1 MFRALLFIIISF
13 FYDQVGAQNPSA
25 NTDRKN
31 YDSLY
36 WIHVTTDSGIIHA
49 AVAFPKGSGPFPA
62 AIILHGTHG
71 FAQEYINIAK
81 RLADNGIVGIAAC
94 WFRGRKGAGERFI
107 TPIDFPDAPPLVDV
121 PGLERRFQIAMTS
134 IDSLVGRVI
143 HLPEVQKNHLALVG
157 HSRGGGAALL
167 YILSHP
173 GKANALI
180 LNSTGYP
187 PEVVKRSVDL
197 NVPILI
203 LHGTADDPADGGSAF
218 TSIDTVRQFVT
229 QLRNSKKDVEVKYYE
244 GSGHNALFS
253 NASQF
258 NDTVQKISEFLQKKL
273 AK

>member
-1 MFRALLFIIISF
+1 MFRVLLLIIILF
-13 FYDQVGAQNPSA
+13 FYRHAEAQNPRT
-25 NTDRKN
+25 NT
-31 YDSLY
+31 DSLY
-36 WIHVTTDSGIIHA
+36 WINVTTDSGIVHA

-62 AIILHGTHG
+62 VIILHGTHG
-71 FAQEYINIAK
+71 FAQEYINIAR

-94 WFRGRKGAGERFI
+94 WFRGRKGAGERFV

-121 PGLERRFQIAMTS
+121 PGLDSRFRIATIS

-143 HLPEVQKNHLALVG
+143 NLPQVQKNHLALFG

-173 GKANALI
+173 SKANALI

-187 PEVVKRSVDL
+187 QEVVKRSLSL
-197 NVPILI
+197 NVPVLI
-203 LHGTADDPADGGSAF
+203 LHGTTDDSADGGSAV
-218 TSIDTVRQFVT
+218 TNIDTVRQFVA
-229 QLRNSKKDVEVKYYE
+229 QFRNLKKDIEVKYYE

-253 NASQF
+253 NASHF
-258 NDTVQKISEFLQKKL
+258 DDTVQRISEFIQKKF

>member
-1 MFRALLFIIISF
+1 MLRVFYFVIMF
-13 FYDQVGAQNPSA
+13 FYLQVGAQNPHT
-25 NTDRKN
+25 NFDRRN
-31 YDSLY
+31 YDSLC
-36 WIHVTTDSGIIHA
+36 WIHLETDSGIVHA

-62 AIILHGTHG
+62 VIILHGTHG
-71 FAQEYINIAK
+71 FAQEYINIAR
-81 RLADNGIVGIAAC
+81 RLAENGIVGIAAC

-121 PGLERRFQIAMTS
+121 PGLDLRFRIAMTS

-143 HLPEVQKNHLALVG
+143 NLPQVQKNHLALFG

-167 YILSHP
+167 FLLAHP

-187 PEVVKRSVDL
+187 PEVVKRSVNL
-197 NVPILI
+197 SVPVLI
-203 LHGTADDPADGGSAF
+203 LHGTADDPVDGGSTF

-253 NASQF
+253 NSSQF
-258 NDTVQKISEFLQKKL
+258 NDTIQQIADFIHKKFTE
-273 AK
+273 

>member
-1 MFRALLFIIISF
+1 MFRVLLFIIILF
-13 FYDQVGAQNPSA
+13 FYRHAGAQNPGA
-25 NTDRKN
+25 T
-31 YDSLY
+31 DSLY
-36 WIHVTTDSGIIHA
+36 WINVATDSGIVHA
-49 AVAFPKGSGPFPA
+49 AVVFPKGRGPFPA
-62 AIILHGTHG
+62 VIILHGTHG
-71 FAQEYINIAK
+71 FAQEYINIA
-81 RLADNGIVGIAAC
+81 RCLADNGIVGIAAC

-121 PGLERRFQIAMTS
+121 PGLDNRFRIAMTS
-134 IDSLVGRVI
+134 IDSLVGRVVN
-143 HLPEVQKNHLALVG
+143 LPQVQKNHLAIFG

-187 PEVVKRSVDL
+187 QEVVKRCANL
-197 NVPILI
+197 NLPILI

-218 TSIDTVRQFVT
+218 TNIDTVRQFVT
-229 QLRNSKKDVEVKYYE
+229 QLRNLNKDIQVKYYE
-244 GSGHNALFS
+244 GSGHNTLFS

-258 NDTVQKISEFLQKKL
+258 NDTVRRISEFIQKKF

>member
-1 MFRALLFIIISF
+1 MFRVLLFIAILF
-13 FYDQVGAQNPSA
+13 FCHQAEAQNP
-25 NTDRKN
+25 NTYTDRKN

-62 AIILHGTHG
+62 VIILHGTHG
-71 FAQEYINIAK
+71 FAQEYINLAK
-81 RLADNGIVGIAAC
+81 RLADNGIIGIAAC
-94 WFRGRKGAGERFI
+94 WFRGRKGAGERFV

-121 PGLERRFQIAMTS
+121 PGLDRRFQIAMTS

-143 HLPEVQKNHLALVG
+143 NLPEVQKNHLALFG

-187 PEVVKRSVDL
+187 PEAVKRSVNL

-203 LHGTADDPADGGSAF
+203 LHGTADNPGDGGSAF
-218 TSIDTVRQFVT
+218 TNIDTVRQFVT
-229 QLRNSKKDVEVKYYE
+229 QLRNLKKDVEVKYYG
-244 GSGHNALFS
+244 GSGHNTLFS
-253 NASQF
+253 NGSQF
-258 NDTVQKISEFLQKKL
+258 SDTVQKISEFLQKKF